1 MLSEQLEKLKEQLVE
16 IGNLRSAA
24 ALLYWDQA
32 TYMPSGGA
40 PARGQQIAT
49 LNRIS
54 HEKFTSDRM
63 GELLEDLAWY
73 ELESPYDSDE
83 ASLVRVTRLKYEKAI
98 KVPSDFMAKISNH
111 SAASYQA
118 WTKARP
124 ENDFSTMLPLFGKD
138 T

>member
-40 PARGQQIAT
+40 TARGQQIAT

-54 HEKFTSDRM
+54 HEKFTSDNI
-63 GELLEDLAWY
+63 GKLLEDLAWY
-73 ELESPYDSDE
+73 ELELPYDSDE
-83 ASLVRVTRLKYEKAI
+83 SSLVRVTRLKYEKAI
-98 KVPSDFMAKISNH
+98 
-111 SAASYQA
+111 
-118 WTKARP
+118 
-124 ENDFSTMLPLFGKD
+124 
-138 T
+138 